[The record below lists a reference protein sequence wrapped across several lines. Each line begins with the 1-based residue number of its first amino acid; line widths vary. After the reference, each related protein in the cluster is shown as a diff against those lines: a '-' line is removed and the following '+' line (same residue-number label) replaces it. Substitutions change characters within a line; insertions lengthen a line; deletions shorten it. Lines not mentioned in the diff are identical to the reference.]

1 MSGADSSSDARCARR
16 RRTAVLPSRG
26 CSAEARRAPYAVTEA
41 RRAPGTCEPTLDAV
55 DARRPVISLFPAA
68 ASTFPEIC
76 GTGGARRRILSAA
89 ALPPTPSLS
98 TACMMPQYGP
108 ALGRAGSHDT
118 RTSSSAPGGRVA
130 RSGSTRNPS
139 SRGMRSKRTCC
150 VTGVSLRRRSGTVLL
165 PPTRVVVN
173 RSSGASSDPLPSR
186 SVNGAVSR
194 PIFGAF
200 PSFVATA
207 SLADIACIDDDD
219 VMVVADCDSPRRPAF
234 SLSISGP
241 AANEGGG

>member
-1 MSGADSSSDARCARR
+1 
-16 RRTAVLPSRG
+16 
-26 CSAEARRAPYAVTEA
+26 
-41 RRAPGTCEPTLDAV
+41 
-55 DARRPVISLFPAA
+55 
-68 ASTFPEIC
+68 
-76 GTGGARRRILSAA
+76 
-89 ALPPTPSLS
+89 
-98 TACMMPQYGP
+98 
-108 ALGRAGSHDT
+108 
-118 RTSSSAPGGRVA
+118 
-130 RSGSTRNPS
+130 
-139 SRGMRSKRTCC
+139 
-150 VTGVSLRRRSGTVLL
+150 
-165 PPTRVVVN
+165 
-173 RSSGASSDPLPSR
+173 LPSR